1 MSKTSKTTYRNLEND
16 KKKGKLSYQERMIQ
30 EQLAEQEIEEAL
42 SEQEDINKQYEFLQ
56 TYQARG

>member
-1 MSKTSKTTYRNLEND
+1 
-16 KKKGKLSYQERMIQ
+16 MIQ